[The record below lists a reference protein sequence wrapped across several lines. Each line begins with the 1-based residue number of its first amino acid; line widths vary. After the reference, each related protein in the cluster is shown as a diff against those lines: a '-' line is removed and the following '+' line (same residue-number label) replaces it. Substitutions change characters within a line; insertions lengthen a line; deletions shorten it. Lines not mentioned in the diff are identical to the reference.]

1 MNKLVN
7 GKIPVGS
14 ECPYKE
20 KCSEA
25 MRDSETIRGACGHKG
40 KEHTVAYSCG
50 YARLFAMIGERK

>member
-1 MNKLVN
+1 MNKLIN

-25 MRDSETIRGACGHKG
+25 IRGACGHKG